1 MAMWMT
7 VVLLLAAGVPAG
19 PAQTQTPPPP
29 QRLTETV
36 TVTAREAEII
46 ATAVNM
52 LRSSRDPLVA
62 KTVAD
67 NILALS
73 NAMAAS
79 GRVHQI
85 GPITEQEQT
94 VVDLPA
100 ALHRHQVADGPIQ
113 LQVRGPE
120 STIGGP
126 IYNFTRSSFIS
137 LCADLASTNLV
148 QVRVIQEIKMIVVA
162 RMIAD
167 LNEQQREL
175 IPEREIL
182 KGVLLGF
189 RNQDVKG
196 VIIDRVLDIA
206 DAMALSGDVYDL
218 VPAAQMDE
226 FRELGHMERGVFEV
240 VTAAKAGQVN
250 VRYSAKLY
258 TSSVNH
264 FVWFFI
270 RFMLAD
276 QSQGDWNTRV
286 RRTRLGGQL
295 LDYATVQ
302 LQANTL
308 DAAIHEIDTAGPLL
322 ADGLPLGDF
331 FARGPGLAA
340 MKRAPG
346 VSLQPSARG
355 PDFRMLWVSP
365 KQSQRLPDLRR
376 WLDEHARDLKAQLR
390 R

>member
-1 MAMWMT
+1 MWMT
-7 VVLLLAAGVPAG
+7 VVLLFAAGVSAG
-19 PAQTQTPPPP
+19 QVQTQTPPP

-73 NAMAAS
+73 SAMVAS

-85 GPITEQEQT
+85 GPISEQEQS
-94 VVDLPA
+94 VVDLPS
-100 ALHRHQVADGPIQ
+100 ALLRHQVAEGPIQ

-126 IYNFTRSSFIS
+126 IYTFTRSSFIS
-137 LCADLASTNLV
+137 LCADLASTHLL

-167 LNEQQREL
+167 LNEQQHEL

-189 RNQDVKG
+189 KNQDRKG

-206 DAMALSGDVYDL
+206 DAMAKRGDVYDL
-218 VPAAQMDE
+218 VPTSQQDA
-226 FRELGHMERGVFEV
+226 FRDLGHMERGVFEV
-240 VTAAKAGQVN
+240 VAAATAGQIN
-250 VRYSAKLY
+250 VRYGAALY
-258 TSSVNH
+258 TTSVNH

-270 RFMLAD
+270 RFLLAD
-276 QSQGDWNTRV
+276 QSRGDWNTRA

-302 LQANTL
+302 LQVHALEAAIGAL
-308 DAAIHEIDTAGPLL
+308 DAAGPPSPT
-322 ADGLPLGDF
+322 GLSLGDV
-331 FARGPGLAA
+331 FARDPGLSAIT
-340 MKRAPG
+340 RAPG
-346 VSLQPSARG
+346 VSQQPSARG
-355 PDFRMLWVSP
+355 PDFRTLWVSP
-365 KQSQRLPDLRR
+365 KQAQKLPDLRR
-376 WLDEHARDLKAQLR
+376 WLDEHARDLREQLR